1 MPPLK
6 YILFGPLLFPRKF
19 LALRMD
25 LGYGAGFV
33 KLTCTPLMYI
43 IEVPEPSGSRVQATW
58 FHTF

>member
-1 MPPLK
+1 MPPFK
-6 YILFGPLLFPRKF
+6 YASFSPLLFPRKL
-19 LALRMD
+19 LALLVD

-43 IEVPEPSGSRVQATW
+43 IEVPEPFGSRVQATW